1 MRCERFVEELESYA
15 KQVEEFYSY
24 GDLQEVNRYLKKA
37 QALNAKLDAAAD
49 KVKFPVALP
58 DGTANLLCGEWPN
71 LVRED
76 GFCSQKITGS
86 TPRMFY

>member
-24 GDLQEVNRYLKKA
+24 GDMQEINRYLKKA

-49 KVKFPVALP
+49 KVNLKFLMKASVCRTGKDFCLRKP
-58 DGTANLLCGEWPN
+58 
-71 LVRED
+71 LV
-76 GFCSQKITGS
+76 
-86 TPRMFY
+86 